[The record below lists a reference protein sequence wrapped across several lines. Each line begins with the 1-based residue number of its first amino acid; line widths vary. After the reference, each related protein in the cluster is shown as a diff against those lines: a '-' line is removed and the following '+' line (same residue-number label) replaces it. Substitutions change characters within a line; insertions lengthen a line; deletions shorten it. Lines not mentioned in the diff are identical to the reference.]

1 MSNVSRL
8 SEQNIVDPILRAH
21 YYQRVIEYI
30 ESTESE
36 LTQYTIKP
44 DEEYRPDLAAYRAL
58 GSAELDW
65 LVALV
70 CEVDDVANPLPV
82 GLEYDF
88 PMAGWIRISMRE
100 FMDEF
105 GLS

>member
-1 MSNVSRL
+1 MSNLSRL
-8 SEQNIVDPILRAH
+8 SDQNITDPILRAR

-30 ESTESE
+30 DSPEAD
-36 LTQYTIKP
+36 LKPYTFKP

-58 GSAELDW
+58 GSADLDW

-82 GLEYDF
+82 GLEYEL
-88 PMAGWIRISMRE
+88 PQAGWIRISMRA

>member
-1 MSNVSRL
+1 MSNLSRL
-8 SEQNIVDPILRAH
+8 SDLNISDPIIRSH
-21 YYQRVIEYI
+21 YYQRIIQYI
-30 ESTESE
+30 ESPDAE
-36 LTQYTIKP
+36 LTPYTIKT

-82 GLEYDF
+82 GLEFDF
-88 PMAGWIRISMRE
+88 PMAGWVRISMRE